1 VYDQFDSCT
10 DYHHCTS
17 ERREHVQ
24 EFLSNPLLEIQIE
37 NVTQKKLET
46 KEQFSRLNTRGSG

>member
-10 DYHHCTS
+10 DYHCTS

-24 EFLSNPLLEIQIE
+24 EFLLNPLLGIQVE
-37 NVTQKKLET
+37 NVTQKKLEK
-46 KEQFSRLNTRGSG
+46 KEQFSRQKTRGSG